1 VVLAKKSAYEKTDL
15 SMTVMRGATIV
26 AAAAP
31 EMKSEANRKPRFLV
45 FQVFASCN
53 GSEAFWE
60 RVMIFDE
67 GASIFGAGGSSPD
80 VRGVIVGA
88 LALYTPS
95 IAPSKNGYKKERK
108 WRAF

>member
-1 VVLAKKSAYEKTDL
+1 
-15 SMTVMRGATIV
+15 MTVIKGATIV

-31 EMKSEANRKPRFLV
+31 EMKSEANRRPRFFV

-60 RVMIFDE
+60 QVKIFDE

-80 VRGVIVGA
+80 VRGVIVRA
-88 LALYTPS
+88 LTLYTPS
-95 IAPSKNGYKKERK
+95 IAPLKNGCKKERK
-108 WRAF
+108 CRAL